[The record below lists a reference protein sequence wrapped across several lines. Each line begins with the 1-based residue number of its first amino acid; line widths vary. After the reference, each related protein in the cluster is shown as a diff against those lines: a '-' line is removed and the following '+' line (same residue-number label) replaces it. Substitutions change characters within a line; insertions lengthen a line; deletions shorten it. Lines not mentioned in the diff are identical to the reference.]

1 MWKKIHNE
9 EDGIVL
15 ITSLLFLMVVTFL
28 AIAGIQNPKTD
39 IVISSNDRYATQSQ
53 QLANLAIMEAKNW
66 LLIHHSNS
74 DIPRNIIRNGQLFAK
89 VAQPTDTTLPSYN
102 FNTHGIVPCVS
113 QGGDDTNACS
123 RVTNSPKIVTTVNSK
138 NYNIGD
144 YSWRVVHLSGN
155 DTADVDS
162 SLGTTSGILSEYR
175 SRKRV
180 FENEGAAL
188 DQSSAYKEFYYIYST
203 GEAYMGLVTS
213 DLSSNIIAESEAVVS
228 YKQIIP
234 NMN

>member
-39 IVISSNDRYATQSQ
+39 IIIASNDRYATQSQ
-53 QLANLAIMEAKNW
+53 QLANFAVIEAKNW

-74 DIPRNIIRNGQLFAK
+74 EIPKNVKGNNKIFVK
-89 VAQPTDTTLPSYN
+89 VTPSTDLEIKNN
-102 FNTHGIVPCVS
+102 FNDNAIVPCELALNDTVGCGR
-113 QGGDDTNACS
+113 GGNNPPITQEING
-123 RVTNSPKIVTTVNSK
+123 VK
-138 NYNIGD
+138 YNIGI
-144 YSWRVVHLSGN
+144 YTWIILHLSGN
-155 DTADVDS
+155 DTADVNS
-162 SLGTTSGILSEYR
+162 YIGSKLNMLSEYR

-180 FENEGAAL
+180 FESEGAAL

-203 GEAYMGLVTS
+203 GEAYMGLVS
-213 DLSSNIIAESEAVVS
+213 SNLSSNITAESEAVVS